1 MKLFQTFTQT
11 SFITGDEKQYGK
23 FNMFTFPAPTLE
35 EAKTM
40 SRNETARII
49 ATSGNTDKVIHMHVD
64 GHEVSSDHLAVV
76 FWSMVDGQRQK
87 FLSDVIIRFAKMG
100 EDVEQLRSV
109 VEGAIQEYEDD
120 AGIME
125 AWNNN
130 D

>member
-1 MKLFQTFTQT
+1 MKLFLTFTQT
-11 SFITGDEKQYGK
+11 SFVTPEDKQYGK
-23 FNMFTFPAPTLE
+23 FNIFTFPASTLDD
-35 EAKTM
+35 AKTM

-49 ATSGNTDKVIHMHVD
+49 ATSGNTDRVIYMHVD
-64 GHEVSSDHLAVV
+64 GHEVNADHLAIV

-87 FLSDVIIRFAKMG
+87 FLSDVILRFAKLG

-120 AGIME
+120 EGITE
-125 AWNNN
+125 ARSNN